1 MVGMTKRQRVGVLV
15 FPDVDTLDFCGPY
28 EVFSVARLHEDR
40 RRKEPS
46 PFEVMT
52 IAEQTEPV
60 SAASG
65 LVVIPHHTFADCP
78 SLDILVVPGGWG
90 VRKEIA
96 NERLIGWIRSQGSRA
111 ETITSVCTGAMLLGA
126 AGLLDGRKATTHW
139 QFLDR
144 MRESFPSVDVQANV
158 RVVQDGPVITSAGIS
173 AGIDMALTVVARYH
187 GVAVAEATARHME
200 YPLYQVGRQDA

>member
-1 MVGMTKRQRVGVLV
+1 MVCVLNRRRVGILI
-15 FPDVDTLDFCGPY
+15 FPDVDVLDFCGPY

-40 RRKEPS
+40 RWEECS
-46 PFEVMT
+46 PFEALI
-52 IAEQTEPV
+52 IAERKGPV
-60 SAASG
+60 TAASE
-65 LVVIPHHTFADCP
+65 LVVIPNHTVTDCP

-90 VRKEIA
+90 VRQEIG

-126 AGLLDGRKATTHW
+126 AGLLDGRQATTHW
-139 QFLDR
+139 RSLQW
-144 MRESFPSVDVQANV
+144 MRDSFPSVEVRDDE

-187 GVAVAEATARHME
+187 GAAIAKATARHME
-200 YPLYQVGRQDA
+200 YPLYQDDE